1 MALSIIAL
9 IDREILT
16 MIKLSGKAI
25 LFFCSVITFVAVS
38 FVSSSSFEEKG
49 NSENGREIF
58 YDTNLSPFGNS
69 CSTCHGVITAESP
82 HDTGISPYSNDC
94 SNCHFSVKDISTIKI
109 AESFVDF
116 LEEHYRI
123 FMIEDRPLSKQQL
136 KDLIAYI
143 ESIQLKK

>member
-1 MALSIIAL
+1 
-9 IDREILT
+9 
-16 MIKLSGKAI
+16 MIKLSGKTI
-25 LFFCSVITFVAVS
+25 LFFCSVITFTFVAVT
-38 FVSSSSFEEKG
+38 FVSSSSLEEKG

-58 YDTNLSPFGNS
+58 YDTHLSPFGNS

-82 HDTGISPYSNDC
+82 HDTDISPYSNDC